1 MREPLKDR
9 TRLEHIVEAID
20 NVADFIAGKT
30 FDLLESDKI
39 LFFAVVKNIEIIG
52 EAAFRLSKAFCDLH
66 PQTKWKEISRMRH
79 VLVHDYYQINN
90 QTVWAV
96 IQYDLPE
103 LRDQLVQYLEDT
115 DWNEW
120 EKRDPLADIVVD
132 NSTLQ
137 IALRMKKDEIDMAQI
152 SKYTGLDIE
161 TLKGL

>member
-1 MREPLKDR
+1 M
-9 TRLEHIVEAID
+9 
-20 NVADFIAGKT
+20 
-30 FDLLESDKI
+30 
-39 LFFAVVKNIEIIG
+39 
-52 EAAFRLSKAFCDLH
+52 
-66 PQTKWKEISRMRH
+66 
-79 VLVHDYYQINN
+79 
-90 QTVWAV
+90 

-161 TLKGL
+161 TIKGL

>member
-1 MREPLKDR
+1 MREPLRDR
-9 TRLEHIVEAID
+9 TRLEHIVAAID
-20 NVADFIAGKT
+20 NVVSFTEGKN

-39 LFFAVVKNIEIIG
+39 LFYAVVKNIEIIG
-52 EAAFRLSKAFCDLH
+52 EAAYRLSKAFCDLH

-79 VLVHDYYQINN
+79 VLVHDYYQIDN

-103 LRDQLVQYLEDT
+103 LREQLVQYIENT

-120 EKRDPLADIVVD
+120 EKRDPLADMVVD
-132 NSTLQ
+132 NSILQ
-137 IALRMKKDEIDMAQI
+137 IALRMKKDEIDITQI

-161 TLKGL
+161 TIKGL